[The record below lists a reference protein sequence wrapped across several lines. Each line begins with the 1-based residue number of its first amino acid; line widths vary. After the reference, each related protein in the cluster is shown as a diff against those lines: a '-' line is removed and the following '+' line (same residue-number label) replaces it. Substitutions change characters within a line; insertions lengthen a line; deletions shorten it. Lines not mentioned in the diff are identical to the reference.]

1 MTAMNVDQIL
11 SAFNETQVEYILIGG
26 MNFLLRHAPILTF
39 DVDLWIDDTPE
50 NRARC
55 EAALARLHAEWG
67 ERASDWKRTGEFAP
81 GWLERQTV
89 YCLNSPHGAIDI
101 FRTVT
106 GLGDWHASAAKS
118 VSEKTQNGTIY
129 HGLSDADMLACQLA
143 LEPGQRKMER
153 VTFLSQQGTSSS

>member
-39 DVDLWIDDTPE
+39 DVDLWIDDTPR

-55 EAALARLHAEWG
+55 EEALARLDAEWG
-67 ERASDWKRTGEFAP
+67 ETDAHWKPTREFAS
-81 GWLERQTV
+81 GWLERQHV
-89 YCLNSPHGAIDI
+89 CCLNSPHGAIDI
-101 FRTVT
+101 FRSVT
-106 GLGDWHASAAKS
+106 GLSDWQDAAARSAPENTHS
-118 VSEKTQNGTIY
+118 GTSY
-129 HGLSDADMLACQLA
+129 RGLSDADMLACQLA